1 MRGQLCL
8 APRRDA
14 SGVTTGLG
22 SGRGA
27 SARQRQAP
35 LLPGRGGR
43 LASRETAQFAVFR
56 DFDDRGNVISL
67 ITERLTH

>member
-1 MRGQLCL
+1 M
-8 APRRDA
+8 PRPEEGCQWQFHRTRKWPR
-14 SGVTTGLG
+14 S
-22 SGRGA
+22 
-27 SARQRQAP
+27 QRQAAP
-35 LLPGRGGR
+35 SASPTWTRGAG